1 MICVAGFNDPG
12 RRDVSGSHDRRRDE
26 YDWGLL
32 VLRIRVKCA
41 QIWCC
46 SLSHVSQDRETVT
59 RILRYFISK
68 VQYQLSIPKWIG
80 KIYRIGKFEPTTIL
94 AQTFHL
100 WIASRSGCRVDV
112 GTMTRRRKHVFSH
125 MTLPVATTRHMSYS
139 NCLKIRCASTHYSK
153 LS

>member
-1 MICVAGFNDPG
+1 LICVAGFNDPG

-41 QIWCC
+41 QIRFC

-68 VQYQLSIPKWIG
+68 VQSFPY
-80 KIYRIGKFEPTTIL
+80 
-94 AQTFHL
+94 
-100 WIASRSGCRVDV
+100 RSGLVRYIELENVNLRRFWRKHFICGLDQGVDV
-112 GTMTRRRKHVFSH
+112 GW
-125 MTLPVATTRHMSYS
+125 MSG
-139 NCLKIRCASTHYSK
+139 L
-153 LS
+153 

>member
-26 YDWGLL
+26 YDWGVL

-41 QIWCC
+41 QIRFC

-80 KIYRIGKFEPTTIL
+80 KIYRIEKCEPYDDFDANISSVD
-94 AQTFHL
+94 
-100 WIASRSGCRVDV
+100 WIKEWMSGGCRDYDSE
-112 GTMTRRRKHVFSH
+112 TKTRVQSHDTPSCDDATHV
-125 MTLPVATTRHMSYS
+125 LQ
-139 NCLKIRCASTHYSK
+139 
-153 LS
+153 